1 MYPMEITLKTD
12 PETLTVDD
20 EIGSEIMRA
29 VEFIGE
35 NYDAADCEVSITL
48 TDDEHIHDLNR
59 EYRGIDRPTDVLS
72 FAFKESDEPEII
84 YDDEDHVDALG
95 DIIVSL
101 DRARAQSIE
110 YGHSFKREVIFLI
123 VHGMLHLLG
132 YDHMEESD
140 RLEMEAEQKF
150 IMSELSIARD

>member
-1 MYPMEITLKTD
+1 MEMTLKTD

-20 EIGSEIMRA
+20 EIRSEIMRA

-48 TDDEHIHDLNR
+48 TDDEHIHELNR

-72 FAFKESDEPEII
+72 FAFNESDEPEII
-84 YDDEDHVDALG
+84 YEDESHIDVLG
-95 DIIVSL
+95 DIIVSV
-101 DRARAQSIE
+101 DRAREQSIE
-110 YGHSFKREVIFLI
+110 YGHSFKREIIFLI

-132 YDHMEESD
+132 YDHIEESD

-150 IMSELSIARD
+150 IMSELAIARD

>member
-59 EYRGIDRPTDVLS
+59 KYRGIDRPTDVLS
-72 FAFKESDEPEII
+72 FAFNESDEPEII

-110 YGHSFKREVIFLI
+110 YGHSFKREIIFLI

>member
-48 TDDEHIHDLNR
+48 TDDEHIHELNR

-72 FAFKESDEPEII
+72 FAFNESDEPEII
-84 YDDEDHVDALG
+84 YDDEDHIDALG

>member
-59 EYRGIDRPTDVLS
+59 KYRGIDRPTDVLS
-72 FAFKESDEPEII
+72 FAFNESDEPEII

>member
-1 MYPMEITLKTD
+1 M
-12 PETLTVDD
+12 
-20 EIGSEIMRA
+20 
-29 VEFIGE
+29 
-35 NYDAADCEVSITL
+35 
-48 TDDEHIHDLNR
+48 
-59 EYRGIDRPTDVLS
+59 
-72 FAFKESDEPEII
+72 
-84 YDDEDHVDALG
+84 
-95 DIIVSL
+95 SL